1 LSHDRLTG
9 DKRKRVV
16 QKGSKSARREKII
29 FFGVRKAF
37 SNITGV
43 TFVQILKYGLYFCV
57 LFLSLARLYVHFAY
71 ICLHMNT
78 YVDSGLSH
86 WLAL

>member
-1 LSHDRLTG
+1 MFIGMHLSHDRVT
-9 DKRKRVV
+9 DDRRKRVV

-37 SNITGV
+37 SNIIGV

-57 LFLSLARLYVHFAY
+57 LFYLLHVCMYTLHIYVY
-71 ICLHMNT
+71 I
-78 YVDSGLSH
+78 
-86 WLAL
+86 